1 MSIANPI
8 TYLTPLLDEL
18 EKKFPE
24 NRTINLVCH
33 GHSVPTGYF
42 ATPWINTFDAYPHLL
57 HRLVKERFPFAAVNV
72 ITTSIGGEE
81 SASGAKRFAED
92 VLPHKP
98 DLVTIDYGLN
108 DRRLSLEE
116 TEKAWRSMIE
126 ACQEKGIPVILLTPT
141 WDNSYYNRTE
151 EWQKLC
157 DRAAL
162 IRRLAEEYSVGL
174 ADSFA
179 AFEAYVQRDEMLTDL
194 LSHGNHPTRRGH
206 ELVARELGRFFPA
219 R

>member
-18 EKKFPE
+18 EKKFPD

-42 ATPWINTFDAYPHLL
+42 ATPWINTFDAYPHLF

-81 SASGAKRFAED
+81 SASGAKRFTED
-92 VLPHKP
+92 VLTHKP

-151 EWQKLC
+151 DWKKLC
-157 DRAAL
+157 DRADL
-162 IRRLAEEYSVGL
+162 IRRLADEYSVGL

-179 AFEAYVQRDEMLTDL
+179 AFSEYVQRDEMLTDL
-194 LSHGNHPTRRGH
+194 LSHGNHPTRKGH